1 MAKKFGKSGS
11 AAMYAF
17 AAILF
22 GLAAIVDQNM
32 IYAAIG
38 VCFLFLGF
46 AANKRKHK

>member
-1 MAKKFGKSGS
+1 
-11 AAMYAF
+11 MYAF

-22 GLAAIVDQNM
+22 GVAAIVDQNM